1 LNKWERKYLTDN
13 EAIGYM
19 ILAGKALRIDPR
31 IIKKFEVE
39 MKYQMNMK
47 VEEKAQKAYKTF

>member
-1 LNKWERKYLTDN
+1 MTNN

-47 VEEKAQKAYKTF
+47 VEEKAQKAYDRN